1 MNGYPIQAEVEV
13 LETLAD
19 SSPQHVM
26 EIANIA
32 DTHPITIDQTCA
44 HLHDEGYIYPLGRGL
59 YEITKEGEQRLETQ
73 SNS

>member
-1 MNGYPIQAEVEV
+1 MSGLTIQAEVKV

-26 EIANIA
+26 EIADVA
-32 DTHPITIDQTCA
+32 DTHPITIDQTCS

-59 YEITKEGEQRLETQ
+59 YKITKEGEQRLEAK